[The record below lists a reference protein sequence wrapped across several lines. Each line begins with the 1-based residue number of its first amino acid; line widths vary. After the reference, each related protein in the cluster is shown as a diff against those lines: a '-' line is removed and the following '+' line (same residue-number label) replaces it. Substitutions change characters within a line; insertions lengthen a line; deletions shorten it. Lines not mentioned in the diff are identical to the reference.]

1 VKRIICVLAVI
12 AVIATMFAG
21 CTSSK
26 AKDYT
31 LKITYDSHY
40 DGYSEEVYADY
51 EKLYQAVINGDS
63 TVSVNPENV
72 DALNTLFYTGCPLSA
87 LVSSM
92 SLTSSGDSI
101 RLKYSQTQSAHKE
114 LVEKFT
120 QETAEILYEC
130 GYEEKSDNE
139 LLLNLYTY
147 ISSNIS
153 QNEEITTAYDT
164 IVDKTGSSSGYQAAF
179 QFLVQQA
186 GFKAS
191 RVYGVASTGAR
202 FLTEVIVDDEA
213 YYFDPCEENN
223 YSQGKGLC
231 CFGMGALGLEMNGLG
246 NDIKYSDNESV
257 VFSEDSGKF
266 NQLFQ
271 TVTYKYK
278 DGTVTA
284 EKKSGEIVEIAL

>member
-1 VKRIICVLAVI
+1 MKKIISVLAALAVI
-12 AVIATMFAG
+12 SSVFAG

-26 AKDYT
+26 VNDYT

-40 DGYSEEVYADY
+40 SDYSEDVYTDY
-51 EKLYQAVINGDS
+51 EKLYQAVINGES
-63 TVSVNPENV
+63 TVSVNGDNV
-72 DALNTLFYTGCPLSA
+72 DALNTLFYTGCPLSD
-87 LVSSM
+87 LVTSM

-101 RLKYSQTQSAHKE
+101 RLKYAQSQSSHKE
-114 LVEKFT
+114 LVEEFT
-120 QETAEILYEC
+120 KETAEILYEC
-130 GYEEKSDNE
+130 GYETEPVKE
-139 LLLNLYTY
+139 VLLNIYTY
-147 ISSNIS
+147 VSSNIT
-153 QNEEITTAYDT
+153 QNDEITSAYDT
-164 IVDKTGSSSGYQAAF
+164 IISKSGSSSGYQAAF

-186 GFKAS
+186 GFDAS

-202 FLTEVIVDDEA
+202 FFTEVVVDGEA

-223 YSQGKGLC
+223 YSEGKGLC
-231 CFGMGALGLEMNGLG
+231 YFGMGALGLEMNGLS
-246 NDIKYSDNESV
+246 NDIKYSDNENV
-257 VFSEDSGKF
+257 IFSADSQKF

>member
-1 VKRIICVLAVI
+1 MKKIISVLAALAVI
-12 AVIATMFAG
+12 ASVFAG

-26 AKDYT
+26 VKDYT
-31 LKITYDSHY
+31 LKITYDGHY
-40 DGYSEEVYADY
+40 SDYSEDVYADY
-51 EKLYQAVINGDS
+51 EKLYQAVMNGES
-63 TVSVNPENV
+63 TVSVNADNV
-72 DALNTLFYTGCPLSA
+72 DALNTLFYTGCPLSG
-87 LVSSM
+87 LVTSM

-101 RLKYSQTQSAHKE
+101 RLKYAQSQSSHKE
-114 LVEKFT
+114 LVKEFT
-120 QETAEILYEC
+120 QKTAEILYEC
-130 GYEEKSDNE
+130 GYETEPVKE
-139 LLLNLYTY
+139 VLLNIYTY
-147 ISSNIS
+147 VSSNIT
-153 QNEEITTAYDT
+153 QNDEITSAYDT
-164 IVDKTGSSSGYQAAF
+164 IISKSGSSSGYQAAF

-186 GFKAS
+186 GFDAS

-202 FLTEVIVDDEA
+202 FLTQVIVDGEA

-223 YSQGKGLC
+223 YSEGKGLC

-246 NDIKYSDNESV
+246 NDIKYSDNENV
-257 VFSEDSGKF
+257 VFSADSGKF